1 MGKNCRVI
9 SVINWKGG
17 VGKTTMTHHLGT
29 GLLHLSQE
37 ECQEYWGLKDRP
49 RVLLVDSDAQ
59 CNLSIACLQP
69 DNYEDYA
76 YNKKLGTLLN
86 VYNAF
91 LAQQDEQMQVQ
102 SCIMKWAVRGAN
114 NSVYPEVDLLPSHQD
129 LIFMDL
135 NMATYQRASIRGNM
149 IGGEIYKF
157 QVLKRALK
165 QVRDNYDFIFI
176 DCPPTFNFITLN
188 ALYASDYYLIP
199 TLLDA
204 LSTYGISSIINR
216 VDEMNE
222 MFCAS
227 AREFEPARLLGIIP
241 NNVREYRQ
249 EPKDSQMLMLERLYA
264 LLGTDVFPL
273 YVTEGDGIPAAAQM
287 GNPVYDITGTSSKAK
302 KQAEEMLE
310 VLREV
315 LRRIAEDI

>member
-1 MGKNCRVI
+1 MGKNCRVV

-29 GLLHLSQE
+29 GLLHLDKGEWQKYLGSE
-37 ECQEYWGLKDRP
+37 ERP
-49 RVLLVDSDAQ
+49 NILLVDSDAQ

-69 DNYEDYA
+69 DTYEDYA

-91 LAQQDEQMQVQ
+91 LAQQDEQMQVK
-102 SCIMKWAVRGAN
+102 SCIMNWAVRGPG
-114 NSVYPEVDLLPSHQD
+114 NSVYPTVDLLPSHQD

-135 NMATYQRASIRGNM
+135 NMATYQRASLRGNV

-157 QVLKRALK
+157 QVLNRALE
-165 QVRDNYDFIFI
+165 QVRDHYDFIFI

-216 VDEMNE
+216 VREMNE
-222 MFCAS
+222 MFSAS
-227 AREFEPARLLGIIP
+227 TRDFKPARLLGIVP

-264 LLGTDVFPL
+264 MQGTDVFPL
-273 YVTEGDGIPAAAQM
+273 YVTEGDGIPVAAQT
-287 GNPVYDITGTSSKAK
+287 GNTVYAITGSSSKAK
-302 KQAEEMLE
+302 RQAEEMLD
-310 VLREV
+310 VLREA
-315 LRRIAEDI
+315 LKRMAEGA